1 MIFFV
6 PKIISRLARTLKIG
20 TGKSFCTRN
29 PKITFKTSKNQLF
42 LSYCTCL
49 AKFGCGTTSK
59 VHLSMVVSL
68 GFLYMNLQHTTA
80 LKAQRH
86 YRACVRG
93 ANKQSYFAH
102 DVPTDLLATNK
113 QFGCLHYSGQVA
125 LTHKIWFNGVC
136 DVMSSTILRS
146 CTCLFSVPFYF
157 YSERKRDS

>member
-1 MIFFV
+1 MTFFV
-6 PKIISRLARTLKIG
+6 PKMISRLARTLKIG
-20 TGKSFCTRN
+20 TGKAFCTRN

-49 AKFGCGTTSK
+49 PKFGCGMTSK
-59 VHLSMVVSL
+59 VHHSMVVSL
-68 GFLYMNLQHTTA
+68 GFLYMNLQYTTA

-86 YRACVRG
+86 YRAHVRG
-93 ANKQSYFAH
+93 ANKQSHFPH
-102 DVPTDLLATNK
+102 DVSTDLLTTNK

-125 LTHKIWFNGVC
+125 LTHKIWCNVVC